1 MSIEISFF
9 FTSGVFCYIRQRF
22 GISFLHRARSF
33 TCKYINK
40 DFYTSK
46 VFSYVGYDSHVR
58 CSICGIETYEV
69 MYIKPAMLCEIDGT
83 LAVELLRY
91 NDIAV
96 HVINFCC
103 SNNSVECSVS
113 FFVQN
118 KCILWY
124 ASGDK
129 AVFHALNLIY
139 SVKAVSVTTY
149 QD

>member
-9 FTSGVFCYIRQRF
+9 FTSGVFCYIRHRF

-46 VFSYVGYDSHVR
+46 VFPYVGHDCHVR
-58 CSICGIETYEV
+58 CSISSIETNKV
-69 MYIKPAMLCEIDGT
+69 VYIKPQMFCKIDGT

-96 HVINFCC
+96 HVIDFCC
-103 SNNSVECSVS
+103 SNNSVECSEA

-118 KCILWY
+118 ESVLWY
-124 ASGDK
+124 ASGNK

>member
-1 MSIEISFF
+1 
-9 FTSGVFCYIRQRF
+9 
-22 GISFLHRARSF
+22 
-33 TCKYINK
+33 
-40 DFYTSK
+40 
-46 VFSYVGYDSHVR
+46 
-58 CSICGIETYEV
+58 

-103 SNNSVECSVS
+103 SNNSVECPES
-113 FFVQN
+113 FFVQD